1 MPYSSFTGEM
11 RGEEKPYEMPVAE
24 NDQQPEIPSAGPVT
38 LAPSSSSSSSA
49 ATNVSGDTKQ
59 KMSRQFSNNLAI
71 QQHLKHL
78 SPVHPKALSVDTS
91 TGIGG
96 RPAPS
101 CVPPASVTSVTSV
114 NLQTSPSPLRSS
126 TSSREGVK

>member
-1 MPYSSFTGEM
+1 M

-24 NDQQPEIPSAGPVT
+24 NDQEPEIPSSGNVLATAGPVT
-38 LAPSSSSSSSA
+38 LASPSSST

-78 SPVHPKALSVDTS
+78 SPVHPKALSVDTG
-91 TGIGG
+91 TGIFF
-96 RPAPS
+96 S
-101 CVPPASVTSVTSV
+101 KVMSLYT
-114 NLQTSPSPLRSS
+114 
-126 TSSREGVK
+126 

>member
-1 MPYSSFTGEM
+1 M

-24 NDQQPEIPSAGPVT
+24 NDQQPEIPPSGNVLATAGPVT
-38 LAPSSSSSSSA
+38 LPSSSSSSSA

-126 TSSREGVK
+126 ASSREGDE